1 MKKGKGLGDTI
12 ELITTATGI
21 NKLVKSITKECGCKK
36 RKEKLNNLFPYKK
49 DLDEVITDSLSEF

>member
-21 NKLVKSITKECGCKK
+21 NKLVKSITKECGCIK